1 MTIDVDH
8 ADGQGSALSTISP
21 EVEGV
26 LPSKVGVEVA
36 IGRCAHEARVVVPPD
51 QLLIGVSIHATWFG
65 PAEAIRADQPSQ
77 VGASCV
83 FDSFFLQLL
92 SYHYYIIVA
101 EVLFFC
107 QIVGDIIAT
116 RAGSNLS
123 LCCFRW
129 EGVGTGEGRLFT
141 GRSFNQKSQGKRN
154 QFTESKVINLASTLR
169 RAAFSPASTN
179 PRSQ

>member
-1 MTIDVDH
+1 MIKVGESVLAEPIGKGFGGLVISPLVTIDINH

-65 PAEAIRADQPSQ
+65 PAEAIRADQLSQ
-77 VGASCV
+77 VGVSCV
-83 FDSFFLQLL
+83 FDSFFSSIVELSLL
-92 SYHYYIIVA
+92 YNSGRGSF
-101 EVLFFC
+101 FFC

-129 EGVGTGEGRLFT
+129 QRVGT
-141 GRSFNQKSQGKRN
+141 
-154 QFTESKVINLASTLR
+154 
-169 RAAFSPASTN
+169 
-179 PRSQ
+179 